1 MEPVDA
7 TPLPIPHELSSS
19 LSIVSV
25 IMSDI
30 EPNCREFFMLPEL
43 PDATTFFRFAAGGF
57 VGGLARLR
65 GAGLLFKSGEFL
77 TCSL

>member
-19 LSIVSV
+19 LPIVSV
-25 IMSDI
+25 ITSDDD
-30 EPNCREFFMLPEL
+30 PNCFEFLMLPVDE
-43 PDATTFFRFAAGGF
+43 TTYFRFEAGGF
-57 VGGLARLR
+57 VGGLARRR